1 MHDTHDGIMLYDYWT
16 KVNKGFKFINV
27 YRNPI
32 DTVASWEKH
41 GMGKLEKIRFNE
53 IILFKITKI
62 FSSLLHKSKQKL
74 S

>member
-1 MHDTHDGIMLYDYWT
+1 MDTHDGIMLYDYWT

-41 GMGKLEKIRFNE
+41 GMGKLEKLDLTK
-53 IILFKITKI
+53 LF
-62 FSSLLHKSKQKL
+62 F
-74 S
+74 